1 METTA
6 VISLSHHINSSLHT
20 PVSITPTLTII
31 SMTCI
36 YVRYLVYISRVLYIN
51 TTTGEGATL
60 PVEGDTDEV
69 KTKPPIEGL
78 SLSEPSPPSSDWSAA
93 EREEPSLP
101 KLLELDIPES
111 VGAGYRK
118 FGTFL
123 LNDKTGSLV
132 DAIEMECLGKPHH
145 ITTKILQE
153 WVVGKGKV
161 PTWQTLVQTLRRCKL
176 TDLADQIER
185 EVL

>member
-1 METTA
+1 MSC
-6 VISLSHHINSSLHT
+6 ILH
-20 PVSITPTLTII
+20 
-31 SMTCI
+31 
-36 YVRYLVYISRVLYIN
+36 IN
-51 TTTGEGATL
+51 TTTDEGACL
-60 PVEGDTDEV
+60 PADGDEV

-78 SLSEPSPPSSDWSAA
+78 SLSEPSPPSTDWSAA
-93 EREEPSLP
+93 EREKPSLP
-101 KLLELDIPES
+101 KLLEFDIPEK

-123 LNDKTGSLV
+123 LNDETGSLV

-161 PTWQTLVQTLRRCKL
+161 PTWQTLVQTLCRCKL
-176 TDLADQIER
+176 TDLADQIQR
-185 EVL
+185 EVLRTLNSDL